1 VDEQEVVRV
10 KILVENSINLG
21 FTMGV
26 VSMRLKVMEIL
37 QPYLSQDVLQSELL
51 TTRDVMRLI
60 FEGLNDFDTEA
71 EFEKMRATMNGLE
84 NA

>member
-1 VDEQEVVRV
+1 MDEQEVVRV